1 MDLNSITHLRRLNY
15 TWTKIATMLGISRST
30 LYRRLRE
37 AGIPTNDHTQLS
49 DSQLDDVLRE
59 IKADHCNDGE
69 VLMQGHLV
77 RMGIRITR
85 EALRN
90 SIHRV
95 DHAGTVARCSNT
107 VRRRIYSVPH
117 PNYIWHID
125 GHHKLIRWRFVI
137 HGAIDGFS
145 RTIIYL
151 SCADNNRALT
161 VLNCFREGVSQYGLP
176 DHVRSDHGGE
186 NVGVWRF
193 MIANHNLDYAC
204 VISGSSVHNERIERL
219 WRDVHRC
226 VGSTYATLFCDIE
239 SSGILDP
246 TNEVDLFCLHYI
258 YTAQINRSIA
268 QFKESW
274 NSHHLSL
281 EGNMS
286 PNQLFFEGILAVDRP
301 AAVPAGTTP
310 TIDIGDTEE
319 RVAVPR
325 ISFTPCPVLLQ
336 AISVIDPLQVC
347 SDKGITMYRTLLQ
360 IIGQHLLNH
369 CSMCTTLQD

>member
-1 MDLNSITHLRRLNY
+1 MDLNSITHLRSLNY

-37 AGIPTNDHTQLS
+37 EGIPTNDHTQLS
-49 DSQLDDVLRE
+49 DRQLDDVLRE
-59 IKADHCNDGE
+59 IKADHRNDGE

-77 RMGIRITR
+77 KMGIRISR

-95 DHAGTVARCSNT
+95 YHAGTVACCRNT

-125 GHHKLIRWRFVI
+125 DHHKLIRWRFVI

-145 RTIIYL
+145 CTIIYL
-151 SCADNNRALT
+151 SCVDNNRALT
-161 VLNCFREGVSQYGLP
+161 VLNCFREGVSRYGLP

-226 VGSTYATLFCDIE
+226 VGSTYMYATLFCDME

-274 NSHHLSL
+274 NSHHLSS

-286 PNQLFFEGILAVDRP
+286 PNQLFFEGIQAVDRP

-310 TIDIGDTEE
+310 TIDI
-319 RVAVPR
+319 
-325 ISFTPCPVLLQ
+325 
-336 AISVIDPLQVC
+336 
-347 SDKGITMYRTLLQ
+347 
-360 IIGQHLLNH
+360 
-369 CSMCTTLQD
+369 

>member
-1 MDLNSITHLRRLNY
+1 MDLNSITHLRSLNY

-49 DSQLDDVLRE
+49 DRQLDDVLRE
-59 IKADHCNDGE
+59 IKADHRNDGE

-95 DHAGTVARCSNT
+95 DHAGTVARCRNT

-125 GHHKLIRWRFVI
+125 DHHKLIRWRFVI

-151 SCADNNRALT
+151 SCAENNRALT
-161 VLNCFREGVSQYGLP
+161 VLNCFREGVSRYGLP
-176 DHVRSDHGGE
+176 DHVSSDHGGE

-204 VISGSSVHNERIERL
+204 VISGSSVHNQRIERL
-219 WRDVHRC
+219 WRDVLAAPMPPSF
-226 VGSTYATLFCDIE
+226 VIWKAVVYLIQLMKLI
-239 SSGILDP
+239 SSACI
-246 TNEVDLFCLHYI
+246 I
-258 YTAQINRSIA
+258 YTQHKSIGVYIA

-274 NSHHLSL
+274 NSHHLSS

-286 PNQLFFEGILAVDRP
+286 PNQLFFEGIQAVDRP

-310 TIDIGDTEE
+310 TIDTGDTEE

-360 IIGQHLLNH
+360 IIG
-369 CSMCTTLQD
+369 